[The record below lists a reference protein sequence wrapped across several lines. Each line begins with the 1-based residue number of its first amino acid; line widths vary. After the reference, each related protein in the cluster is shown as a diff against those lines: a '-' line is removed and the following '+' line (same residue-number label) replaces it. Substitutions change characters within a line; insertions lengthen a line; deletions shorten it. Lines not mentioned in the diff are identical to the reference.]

1 MEAKGWITG
10 DESAKEMLGRVL
22 SRARPF
28 LLLPPLHRV
37 PLRPRN
43 VLEIVGPS
51 PSAKTHLLIQA
62 ALTCVLPI
70 DWNGVHYGGFDGFV
84 IFIDLDCRFDIF
96 RFSHLLKLRLASG
109 KQYLFFFFFIC
120 LTIHTVNQIL
130 TA

>member
-109 KQYLFFFFFIC
+109 KQSLSLSLSLF
-120 LTIHTVNQIL
+120 
-130 TA
+130 

>member
-1 MEAKGWITG
+1 MEAKGWISG

-22 SRARPF
+22 SRTRPF

-70 DWNGVHYGGFDGFV
+70 DWNGVHYGGFDGFDQSV
-84 IFIDLDCRFDIF
+84 KLIGSKTTVRKRDQV
-96 RFSHLLKLRLASG
+96 LLMMRN
-109 KQYLFFFFFIC
+109 Y
-120 LTIHTVNQIL
+120 IL
-130 TA
+130 CA